1 MHVSFDHVQKK
12 IKRQHQRVEDLEQR
26 QMTGRDFVERICC
39 RPASPRKLV
48 TSSSHLPALKRQI
61 QSASEETSDKAE
73 RIGWTTSLSDAVLI
87 RQDDD
92 SSTVKRCLS
101 VTTMS
106 KEAA

>member
-26 QMTGRDFVERICC
+26 QMTGRGFVERVVCFFTC
-39 RPASPRKLV
+39 SAADQLHR
-48 TSSSHLPALKRQI
+48 RQI

-73 RIGWTTSLSDAVLI
+73 RIGWTTPLSDAVLI